1 MPVESK
7 IAQNMMEEELELLNK
22 EENSSILD
30 FSKYFVKISF
40 K

>member
-7 IAQNMMEEELELLNK
+7 ITQNMMEEELELLKK

-30 FSKYFVKISF
+30 FSKYFF
-40 K
+40 NLF